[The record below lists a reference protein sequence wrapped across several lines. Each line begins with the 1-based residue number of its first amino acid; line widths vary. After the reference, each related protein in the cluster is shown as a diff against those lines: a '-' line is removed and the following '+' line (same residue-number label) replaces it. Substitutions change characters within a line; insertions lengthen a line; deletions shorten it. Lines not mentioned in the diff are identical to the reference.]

1 MELVFLKKVKIYLD
15 TSVISHLFAEDTPD
29 KMTETNKLWND
40 LSNGVYDIFISIL
53 TLDEM
58 RKCTEPKQTKMI
70 EKLEEIEYEILVETD
85 EITSLAHEYIKNG
98 VLTPK
103 SSDDCQ
109 HIAFA
114 VASNCDLIVSWN
126 FKHLVNFKTI
136 SKVKV
141 VNAIHHYKEIS
152 IISPTMLIGDEDE

>member
-1 MELVFLKKVKIYLD
+1 MKKVKIYLD

-29 KMTETNKLWND
+29 KMTETNKLWNE
-40 LSNGVYDIFISIL
+40 LSSGEYDIFISTL
-53 TLDEM
+53 TLDEV
-58 RKCTEPKQTKMI
+58 RKCAEPKKSQMI
-70 EKLEEIEYEILVETD
+70 EKLEELEYEILVETV
-85 EITSLAHEYIKNG
+85 EITDLAQEYINNS

-109 HIAFA
+109 HIAYA

-141 VNAIHHYKEIS
+141 VNAIHRYKEIS
-152 IISPTMLIGDEDE
+152 IISPTMLIGGEDE

>member
-1 MELVFLKKVKIYLD
+1 MIFLKKVKIYLD

-29 KMTETNKLWND
+29 KMTETVKLWNE
-40 LSNGVYDIFISIL
+40 LAGGGYDVFISTL
-53 TLDEM
+53 TLDEV
-58 RKCTEPKQTKMI
+58 RKCAEPKQSIMI

-85 EITSLAHEYIKNG
+85 EIISLAQEYINNG

-103 SSDDCQ
+103 SNDDCQ

-114 VASNCDLIVSWN
+114 VVSNCDLIVSWN

-141 VNAIHHYKEIS
+141 VNAIYHYKEIS